1 MESVHLIKC
10 FHVPFFLRTHN
21 RITSFSIFPVK
32 YFLPPTSTLPQIGD
46 RNPSLSLYFL
56 PQFCLHKP
64 YLSNRRIN
72 SHGSHLN
79 CAPSISDNFR
89 FFSVLF
95 LVFFSI
101 VMKDPLNRT
110 KVVLRHLPP
119 SLPQQ
124 AIMDQI
130 DARFSGRFDWVQFRQ
145 GKTSTKHQRYSRV
158 YLSLLSSQ
166 DVVDFAEFFNGR
178 SFVNEK
184 GAQYKAV
191 VEYAPSQR
199 VPKATSKKDGR
210 EGTIDKD
217 PDYMQFLEQ
226 ISKPVESLPSAEIQL
241 ERKEAEKA
249 AAGKEAPVVTPLMV
263 FIRQKRAAKNGPSR
277 SSAGSGR
284 VSSSRKSVS
293 IHSSSP
299 GASSKRSDR
308 RRGSNSTY
316 VVKDGSKEKPMYILA
331 SRREEQT
338 NKDKDVAIS
347 ASKNSDAPVTSS
359 GAIAGSSV
367 AVEAGRGKIILL
379 KPKGKETLQDSD
391 VPAPQQNMVPT
402 RSSPVHTSNN
412 EPIERI
418 VRGIPSNRDTRPPRG
433 ANTIRPDGDDRI
445 PMDER
450 YGAINT
456 PSVEKMDRSNRSR
469 DRPDRGVW
477 TPLRYSDR
485 PQNLSG
491 SVERGSFSHHAP
503 GHGERKA
510 EIVSVRRDEMRGHG
524 NGRGNMSSL
533 ENGSQ
538 RHSNRRGPP
547 RGPKEVE
554 SSMDI
559 SEGKHSKR
567 ATSGYNAHERQVW
580 VQKTGSA
587 AAGVCGNVEGQFW
600 FLQLVLPLIS
610 WYPYPSWSSQQDYCQ
625 LGTSKP
631 RKYRYPVFYTKAV
644 PALAEWRPY
653 GTSTSI
659 TVAMFLNLFQNERLF
674 EGEFTIETL
683 SKFTK
688 KLKKLMK
695 SCESKTATIATIK
708 MLKFDLSFQ
717 M

>member
-1 MESVHLIKC
+1 
-10 FHVPFFLRTHN
+10 
-21 RITSFSIFPVK
+21 
-32 YFLPPTSTLPQIGD
+32 
-46 RNPSLSLYFL
+46 
-56 PQFCLHKP
+56 
-64 YLSNRRIN
+64 
-72 SHGSHLN
+72 
-79 CAPSISDNFR
+79 
-89 FFSVLF
+89 
-95 LVFFSI
+95 
-101 VMKDPLNRT
+101 MKDPLNRT

-119 SLPQQ
+119 SLPHQ

-130 DARFSGRFDWVQFRQ
+130 DARFSGRYDWVQFRH

-158 YLSLLSSQ
+158 YLNFLSSQ

-184 GAQYKAV
+184 GAQFKAV

-199 VPKATSKKDGR
+199 VPKASSKKDGR

-217 PDYMQFLEQ
+217 PDYVQFLEQ

-263 FIRQKRAAKNGPSR
+263 FIRQKRAAKNGPPR
-277 SSAGSGR
+277 SSAGSSR

-299 GASSKRSDR
+299 NASSKRSDR

-338 NKDKDVAIS
+338 NKNKDATIS
-347 ASKNSDAPVTSS
+347 ASKNSDVPAASG

-391 VPAPQQNMVPT
+391 APALQQNMAST
-402 RSSPVHTSNN
+402 RSSPVQTSNN
-412 EPIERI
+412 EPSERI
-418 VRGIPSNRDTRPPRG
+418 VRGINSNRDLRPPRG
-433 ANTIRPDGDDRI
+433 TSDDRT

-450 YGAINT
+450 YGTVNT
-456 PSVEKMDRSNRSR
+456 PSMEKMDRSNRSR

-554 SSMDI
+554 SSMGL

-587 AAGVCGNVEGQFW
+587 
-600 FLQLVLPLIS
+600 S
-610 WYPYPSWSSQQDYCQ
+610 
-625 LGTSKP
+625 
-631 RKYRYPVFYTKAV
+631 
-644 PALAEWRPY
+644 
-653 GTSTSI
+653 
-659 TVAMFLNLFQNERLF
+659 
-674 EGEFTIETL
+674 
-683 SKFTK
+683 
-688 KLKKLMK
+688 
-695 SCESKTATIATIK
+695 
-708 MLKFDLSFQ
+708 
-717 M
+717 